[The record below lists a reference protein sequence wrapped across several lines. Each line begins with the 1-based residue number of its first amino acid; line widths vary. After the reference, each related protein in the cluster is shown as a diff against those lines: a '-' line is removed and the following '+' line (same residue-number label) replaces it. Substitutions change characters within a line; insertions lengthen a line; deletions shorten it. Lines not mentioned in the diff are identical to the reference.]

1 MVDLLFGAIWS
12 KHDTEMAW
20 VHKMQRD
27 IRGHRQGGYD
37 DYYHYHDCDASEED
51 ESPLMG
57 AASCSSSP
65 IITAT
70 RPITNHHMHGDIM
83 KLISKLC
90 NEIVQEYPSG
100 HTECFYEKVLSQYL
114 YERSIPCITQV
125 DCFVQRKFS
134 QILVGRIDMEV
145 AHTVLLELKVA
156 PKIKQAD
163 MDQLWKYIR
172 AKKTHGM
179 QLEHGPCNAW
189 KSNGHV
195 G

>member
-1 MVDLLFGAIWS
+1 
-12 KHDTEMAW
+12 
-20 VHKMQRD
+20 
-27 IRGHRQGGYD
+27 
-37 DYYHYHDCDASEED
+37 
-51 ESPLMG
+51 
-57 AASCSSSP
+57 
-65 IITAT
+65 
-70 RPITNHHMHGDIM
+70 M

-179 QLEHGPCNAW
+179 QLEHAAVICFCTSSASSCSEQDPLTTTVKRMKKTSMPVEICEANLSSFYG
-189 KSNGHV
+189 SSSFL
-195 G
+195 